1 MSQQVFR
8 DAVVL
13 RCDKRLPG
21 SLAGPGSNES
31 CDSPLKLPET
41 VHPHAE
47 NLAALLSMHWKRL
60 FAIAVFSIGLL
71 PIAPAQSGS
80 PTASA
85 KGVLHRLMPHL
96 APQFQLTLVPR
107 PDHKDYFRISGTRGH
122 IRVQA
127 ATQPTLL
134 YGVNWYLK
142 YVAHLNVSPNGLQ
155 LGPPNLVLPAPAS
168 PIEKPALYPWRYAL
182 NENVDG
188 YSAPYWDEKRWQ
200 HEIDILA
207 LSGINAVLIERG
219 MDLVLYQTFRDSGY
233 SDEAIRNWI
242 VQPAHQNWQL
252 MGNMCCFQAPIS
264 MELLEKRSRSAQQL
278 IATLRSL
285 GIMPVLP
292 GYYGIVPADFASIQP
307 GAHVITQGDWNGFT
321 RPGWL
326 DPLDPNF
333 DKLAASF
340 YRHQHALYGDSAIYD
355 MEIFQEGGAAGNVSV
370 PAAAKKVQ
378 EALKRVHPDAL
389 WMLLGWQQNP
399 TQELLSS
406 LDTSQV
412 LIAEIE
418 QGRVPR
424 ENRDSEFRGASWLY
438 GGLWEFGGR
447 TTMGA
452 PLYDYAVR
460 LPQMAKRPGSR
471 IAGTAL
477 FTEGLDTNPYAFDL
491 YTEMAWHKDPV
502 NLTQWTDAYAIRRY
516 GADDPHARSAWQILL
531 KTAYGYR
538 ADGNK
543 DHGERDASQDSL
555 FNSQPS
561 LTATRAATWSPD
573 ILRYNPADFAPALT
587 ELLQVAPALR
597 STETYSYDLVDVARQ
612 AMANE
617 SRRLLP
623 LINQAYETRDKTAF
637 ASLTKQWLRDM
648 QLQNNLLETNQFFL
662 LGRWLSFVPP
672 WASSPAELDRLNYD
686 ARSILTTWG
695 DRHASEFG
703 LHEYGNRDWAGLTS
717 DYYLPRWQMYFDSLS
732 TSLASG
738 QTPKPVDW
746 YAFGDRWNHS
756 RKVYDVN
763 PQGDP
768 YNAALAIARTL
779 HLAPNQQPEAH
790 E

>member
-1 MSQQVFR
+1 MY
-8 DAVVL
+8 
-13 RCDKRLPG
+13 
-21 SLAGPGSNES
+21 
-31 CDSPLKLPET
+31 
-41 VHPHAE
+41 
-47 NLAALLSMHWKRL
+47 WKRL
-60 FAIAVFSIGLL
+60 LAITIFPVVLL
-71 PIAPAQSGS
+71 PIAHAHSQS
-80 PTASA
+80 PTAA
-85 KGVLHRLMPHL
+85 AEGVLQRLMPHL
-96 APQFQLTLVPR
+96 APQFQLALVPR

-122 IRVQA
+122 IRVEA
-127 ATQPTLL
+127 ATQPTVL

-142 YVAHLNVSPNGLQ
+142 HVAHLQVSPNGLQ
-155 LGPPNLVLPAPAS
+155 LGPPNLVLPAPGS
-168 PIEKPALYPWRYAL
+168 PIERPALYPWRYAL

-188 YSAPYWDEKRWQ
+188 YSAPYWDRNRWQ
-200 HEIDILA
+200 REIDILA
-207 LSGINAVLIERG
+207 MSGTNAILIERG

-278 IATLRSL
+278 IATLRGL

-292 GYYGIVPADFASIQP
+292 GYYGIVPADFASIHP

-340 YRHQHALYGDSAIYD
+340 YRHQHELYGDSAIYD
-355 MEIFQEGGAAGNVSV
+355 MEIFQEGGAAGNVPV

-378 EALKRVHPDAL
+378 EALRRVHPDAL

-406 LDTSQV
+406 LDTTHV

-424 ENRDSEFRGASWLY
+424 ENRDIEFRGASWLY

-460 LPQMAKRPGSR
+460 LPQMAKRPSSR

-477 FTEGLDTNPYAFDL
+477 FTEGLDTNSYAFDL
-491 YTEMAWHKDPV
+491 YTEMAWHADPV
-502 NLTQWTDAYAIRRY
+502 NLTDWTDAYATRRY
-516 GADDPHARSAWQILL
+516 GANDPHARSAWQILL

-561 LTATRAATWSPD
+561 LTTTRAATWSPD
-573 ILRYNPADFAPALT
+573 VLRYNPSDFAPALT
-587 ELLQVAPALR
+587 ELLQVAPALC
-597 STETYSYDLVDVARQ
+597 STETYRYDLVDVARQ

-623 LINQAYETRDKTAF
+623 LIKQAYEANDKAAF
-637 ASLTKQWLRDM
+637 ASLTKQWLHDM
-648 QLQNNLLETNQFFL
+648 ELQNDLLETNQFFL

-695 DRHASEFG
+695 DRHASEYG

-717 DYYLPRWQMYFDSLS
+717 DYYLPRWQMFFDSLS
-732 TSLASG
+732 TSLATG
-738 QTPKPVDW
+738 EPPKSIDW

-756 RKVYDVN
+756 QKTYDVN

-768 YNAALAIARTL
+768 HTAALAIARTL
-779 HLAPNQQPEAH
+779 HLAPDQQPEAH
-790 E
+790 K

>member
-1 MSQQVFR
+1 MAKKF
-8 DAVVL
+8 A
-13 RCDKRLPG
+13 
-21 SLAGPGSNES
+21 
-31 CDSPLKLPET
+31 KL
-41 VHPHAE
+41 VG
-47 NLAALLSMHWKRL
+47 MRWKRL
-60 FAIAVFSIGLL
+60 LAIAIFFAVLL
-71 PIAPAQSGS
+71 PITHAQSQS
-80 PTASA
+80 PTAA
-85 KGVLHRLMPHL
+85 AEGVLQRLMPHL
-96 APQFQLTLVPR
+96 TAQFQLALVPR
-107 PDHKDYFRISGTRGH
+107 ADHKDYFRISGTRGH
-122 IRVQA
+122 IRVEA
-127 ATQPTLL
+127 ATQPTVL

-142 YVAHLNVSPNGLQ
+142 YVAHLQVSPNGFQ
-155 LGPPNLVLPAPAS
+155 LGPSNLVLPAPGS
-168 PIEKPALYPWRYAL
+168 PIEQPALYPWRYAL

-188 YSAPYWDEKRWQ
+188 YSAPYWDQKRWQ

-207 LSGINAVLIERG
+207 LSGTNAILIERG

-233 SDEAIRNWI
+233 SDEAIRDWI

-252 MGNMCCFQAPIS
+252 MGNMCCFEAPVS

-292 GYYGIVPADFASIQP
+292 GYYGIVPADFASIHP
-307 GAHVITQGDWNGFT
+307 GAHVVTQGDWNGFT

-326 DPLDPNF
+326 DPLDLNF
-333 DKLAASF
+333 DKLAESF
-340 YRHQHALYGDSAIYD
+340 YSHQHDLYGDSAIYD
-355 MEIFQEGGAAGNVSV
+355 MEIFQEGGAAGNVPV

-378 EALKRVHPDAL
+378 QALLRVHPDAL
-389 WMLLGWQQNP
+389 WMLMGWQQNP

-406 LDTSQV
+406 LDTSHL

-477 FTEGLDTNPYAFDL
+477 FTEGLDTNPFAFDL
-491 YTEMAWHKDPV
+491 YTEMAWHKDAV
-502 NLTQWTDAYAIRRY
+502 DLAHWTDAYATRRY

-561 LTATRAATWSPD
+561 LTTTRAATWAPD
-573 ILRYNPADFAPALT
+573 VLRYNPADFAPALT

-597 STETYSYDLVDVARQ
+597 STETYRYDLVDVARQ

-623 LINQAYETRDKTAF
+623 LIKQAYESRDKATF
-637 ASLTKQWLRDM
+637 ASLTKEWLDDM
-648 QLQNNLLETNQFFL
+648 KLQDNLLKTNKFFL

-672 WASSPAELDRLNYD
+672 WASSPAELDRLSYD

-695 DRHASEFG
+695 DRHASEYG
-703 LHEYGNRDWAGLTS
+703 LHEYGNRDWAGLTG

-732 TSLASG
+732 ISLASG
-738 QTPKPVDW
+738 VPPKSIDW

-756 RKVYDVN
+756 QKMYEVD
-763 PQGDP
+763 PQGDS
-768 YNAALAIARTL
+768 YNAALAIARAL
-779 HLAPNQQPEAH
+779 HLAPNQKPEAH

>member
-1 MSQQVFR
+1 MTWERLLAITVF
-8 DAVVL
+8 L
-13 RCDKRLPG
+13 
-21 SLAGPGSNES
+21 
-31 CDSPLKLPET
+31 T
-41 VHPHAE
+41 V
-47 NLAALLSMHWKRL
+47 
-60 FAIAVFSIGLL
+60 FVT
-71 PIAPAQSGS
+71 PIAGAQSKS
-80 PTASA
+80 PTGSA
-85 KGVLHRLMPHL
+85 EGVLQRLMPRL
-96 APQFQLTLVPR
+96 APQFQLALVSR

-127 ATQPTLL
+127 ATQPTVL

-155 LGPPNLVLPAPAS
+155 LGPPNLVLPAPDS
-168 PIEKPALYPWRYAL
+168 PIEKTALYPWRYAL

-188 YSAPYWDEKRWQ
+188 YSAPYWDQKRWQ
-200 HEIDILA
+200 HEIDVLA
-207 LSGINAVLIERG
+207 LSGTNAILIERG

-233 SDEAIRNWI
+233 SDEDIRNWI

-252 MGNMCCFQAPIS
+252 MGNMCCFEAPIS
-264 MELLEKRSRSAQQL
+264 TELLEKRSRSAQQL

-292 GYYGIVPADFASIQP
+292 GYYGIVPADFAGLHP

-333 DKLAASF
+333 DKLAESF

-355 MEIFQEGGAAGNVSV
+355 MEIFQEGGAAGNVPV

-406 LDTSQV
+406 LDTSHV

-424 ENRDSEFRGASWLY
+424 EDRDREFRGASWLY

-460 LPQMAKRPGSR
+460 LPQMANHPGSR
-471 IAGTAL
+471 IVGTAL

-502 NLTQWTDAYAIRRY
+502 DLTHWTDAYAIRRY

-538 ADGNK
+538 ADGDK

-561 LTATRAATWSPD
+561 LRATRAATWSPD
-573 ILRYNPADFAPALT
+573 VLRYNPTDFGPALT

-597 STETYSYDLVDVARQ
+597 STETYRYDLVDVARQ

-623 LINQAYETRDKTAF
+623 LIKQAYEAKDKAAF
-637 ASLTKQWLRDM
+637 ASLTKEWLRDM
-648 QLQNNLLETNQFFL
+648 ELQDDLLKTNQFFL

-672 WASSPAELDRLNYD
+672 WASSHTELDRLNYD

-717 DYYLPRWQMYFDSLS
+717 DYYMPRWQMYFDSLS
-732 TSLASG
+732 TSLATG
-738 QTPKPVDW
+738 EAPKPIDW

-756 RKVYDVN
+756 QKLYHVN

-768 YNAALAIARTL
+768 YNVALAIAQTL
-779 HLAPNQQPEAH
+779 HLAPSQQPEAH

>member
-1 MSQQVFR
+1 MR
-8 DAVVL
+8 
-13 RCDKRLPG
+13 RKRL
-21 SLAGPGSNES
+21 LAIP
-31 CDSPLKLPET
+31 
-41 VHPHAE
+41 
-47 NLAALLSMHWKRL
+47 
-60 FAIAVFSIGLL
+60 IFSVLV
-71 PIAPAQSGS
+71 PIAYAQSQS
-80 PTASA
+80 PTAA
-85 KGVLHRLMPHL
+85 AEGVLHRLMPHL
-96 APQFQLTLVPR
+96 ATQFQLALVSR
-107 PDHKDYFRISGTRGH
+107 PDHKDFFLISGTRGH
-122 IRVQA
+122 IRVEA
-127 ATQPTLL
+127 ATQPTVL

-142 YVAHLNVSPNGLQ
+142 YVAHLHVSPNGLQ
-155 LGPPNLVLPAPAS
+155 LGPSNLVLPAPHS

-207 LSGINAVLIERG
+207 LSGTNAVLIERG
-219 MDLVLYQTFRDSGY
+219 MDLVLYRTFRDSGY

-252 MGNMCCFQAPIS
+252 MGNMCCFQAPVS
-264 MELLEKRSRSAQQL
+264 MELLDKRSESAKRL
-278 IATLRSL
+278 IAMLRSL
-285 GIMPVLP
+285 GITPVLP
-292 GYYGIVPADFASIQP
+292 GYYGIVPADFASLNP

-326 DPLDPNF
+326 DPRDPYF
-333 DKLAASF
+333 GKLAESF
-340 YRHQHALYGDSAIYD
+340 YRHQHDLYGDSAIYD
-355 MEIFQEGGAAGNVSV
+355 MEIFQEGGAAGDV
-370 PAAAKKVQ
+370 PVPEAAKKVQ
-378 EALKRVHPDAL
+378 QALMRVHPGAL

-406 LDTSQV
+406 IDTSHV
-412 LIAEIE
+412 VIAEIE
-418 QGRVPR
+418 QGRIPR
-424 ENRDSEFRGASWLY
+424 EDRDREFRGASWLY

-460 LPQMAKRPGSR
+460 LPLMAKHPGSR

-491 YTEMAWHKDPV
+491 YTEMAWHEDPV
-502 NLTQWTDAYAIRRY
+502 DLTHWTDAYATRRY

-538 ADGNK
+538 ADGNMQ
-543 DHGERDASQDSL
+543 HGERDAPHDSI
-555 FNSQPS
+555 FNAQPS
-561 LTATRAATWSPD
+561 LTSTHAATWSPD
-573 ILRYNPADFAPALT
+573 VLRYTSSDLAPALT

-597 STETYSYDLVDVARQ
+597 STETYRYDLVDVARQ
-612 AMANE
+612 VMANE
-617 SRRLLP
+617 SRRMLP
-623 LINQAYETRDKTAF
+623 LIKRAYETKNKIAF
-637 ASLTKQWLRDM
+637 ASLTKEWLDKM
-648 QLQNNLLETNQFFL
+648 ELQNNLLETNQFFL

-717 DYYLPRWQMYFDSLS
+717 DYYIPRWQMYFDSLS
-732 TSLASG
+732 TSLATG
-738 QTPKPVDW
+738 EAPKSIDW
-746 YAFGDRWNHS
+746 YAFGDKWNHS
-756 RKVYDVN
+756 RKMYNVN

-768 YNAALAIARTL
+768 YEAALTIARTL
-779 HLAPNQQPEAH
+779 HLAPH
-790 E
+790 